1 MCAHL
6 IIILCVRAQDA
17 TQVPLTEYHKV
28 VNALT
33 ADRANQPFGK
43 TVLPWRSAEIG
54 LSRIPIARSRR
65 LTTVP

>member
-1 MCAHL
+1 
-6 IIILCVRAQDA
+6 
-17 TQVPLTEYHKV
+17 VPLTEYHKV